1 MSLPNFFDNSETGA
15 PVVNN
20 VAGSLLAAIIAVAV
34 TGFNVRSV
42 LQVSVTSGV
51 ATAMCLGHG
60 YSGTYGKLVKLSGVS
75 VPALNGDKR
84 LLSVGTDAF
93 TYDATGVAD
102 GVYDTGTMEARRAP
116 LGWEVKYINGA
127 STVAILRRTAVEA
140 LAQEIWISD
149 TNAVAGIV
157 RVKGVVSSTAFDTF
171 TGDFPSE
178 AQIAG
183 GGYWQ
188 KGANSVT
195 AKKWFVAGDDRG
207 FYIGTQLDA
216 IDRFVVYFF
225 GDGVPYYAGDA
236 GFTLLSG
243 QTNSTYTGTP
253 AWGLA
258 QGSGLTSSPVSTSAM
273 YAPRGVLAG
282 ETTPA
287 YQALINPS
295 GGNSVSAANT
305 FPNAVT
311 YANPVI
317 HPLVHVLSTGPC
329 IRGQMPGL
337 AYILANSPFT
347 NLQVVQ
353 AGADTFLAASVSNSG
368 QTGQIAFK
376 LNGEWY

>member
-1 MSLPNFFDNSETGA
+1 MTTPIWFDSTETGA
-15 PVVNN
+15 PTLNN
-20 VAGSLLAAIIAVAV
+20 VAGSLLEVLRACLINGFGAKTVTSIDVA
-34 TGFNVRSV
+34 
-42 LQVSVTSGV
+42 SGV
-51 ATAMCLGHG
+51 ATATAASHG
-60 YSGTYGKLVKLSGVS
+60 FSATFGKRLLISGSAEA
-75 VPALNGDKR
+75 ALNGTKQP
-84 LLSVGTDAF
+84 LSVATNTF
-93 TYDATGVAD
+93 TFDATGVAD
-102 GVYDTGTMEARRAP
+102 GTYTGTMIAKRAP
-116 LGWEVKYINGA
+116 LGFSEVYTGTNK
-127 STVAILRRTAVEA
+127 AIFARTAVEA
-140 LAQEIWISD
+140 LAQMLRVVD
-149 TNAVAGIV
+149 TETVASIV
-157 RVKGVVSSTAFDTF
+157 RVKGVVTATDVDTF

-178 AQIAG
+178 AQLAG

-188 KGANSVT
+188 KGTNSAT
-195 AKKWFVAGDDRG
+195 AKKWFVAGNDRG
-207 FYIGTQLDA
+207 FYLGTQLDA
-216 IDRFVVYFF
+216 NDRFVVYFF

-243 QTNSTYTGTP
+243 QTNTTYTGTP

-311 YANPVI
+311 YVNPVI
-317 HPLVHVLSTGPC
+317 HPLIHVLSTGPC

-353 AGADTFLAASVSNSG
+353 AGADTFLAVSVSNSG